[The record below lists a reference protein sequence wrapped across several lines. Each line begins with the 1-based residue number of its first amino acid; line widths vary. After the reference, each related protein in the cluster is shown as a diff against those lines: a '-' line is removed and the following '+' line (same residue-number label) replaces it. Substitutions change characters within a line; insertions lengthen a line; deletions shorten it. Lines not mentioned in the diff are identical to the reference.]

1 VELIFKF
8 YCDIVLTMK
17 KEPKIPGQQQ
27 SEEDFKN
34 KAKRP
39 GRFLV
44 TGIFAVVIAAVLIA
58 GAFHFEPIKNKYKQ
72 EIAKVEKTYVPLSKN
87 AALTE
92 NTKKKRAEFY
102 KRRFY
107 IDFPLQYS
115 YAAANF
121 IRKIT
126 LIAAREIQFN
136 EIEIQPGNQTFT
148 FLLTGYVKTENKTK
162 ARTILSKFHQT
173 LSRYYEILHIES
185 STSKPG
191 TAQKQVELYFT
202 IQGEVEPQ

>member
-1 VELIFKF
+1 
-8 YCDIVLTMK
+8 MK
-17 KEPKIPGQQQ
+17 KEPKLPGQQQ
-27 SEEDFKN
+27 SEEEFK
-34 KAKRP
+34 KKSKHP
-39 GRFLV
+39 GRFIV

-58 GAFHFEPIKNKYKQ
+58 GAFHFERIKNRYKQ
-72 EIAKVEKTYVPLSKN
+72 EIAKVEKTYIPLSKN

-92 NTKKKRAEFY
+92 DTKKKRGDFY

-121 IRKIT
+121 IREIT
-126 LIAAREIQFN
+126 LIAAREIQFS
-136 EIEIQPGNQTFT
+136 EIEIQPTIQTFT
-148 FLLTGYVKTENKTK
+148 FLLTGYIRTDDKIK
-162 ARTILSKFHQT
+162 AQSMLLKFRQT